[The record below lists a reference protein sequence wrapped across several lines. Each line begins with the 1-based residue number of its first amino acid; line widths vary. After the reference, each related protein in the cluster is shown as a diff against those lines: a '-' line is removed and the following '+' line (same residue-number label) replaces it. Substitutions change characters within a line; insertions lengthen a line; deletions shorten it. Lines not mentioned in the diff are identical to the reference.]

1 MVGRFGTPS
10 MLVMVAHNSN
20 GGDELS
26 FLLVEGISSS
36 LLEGISSSL
45 LEHIE
50 SPSEPLQPITKE
62 KFLCY

>member
-1 MVGRFGTPS
+1 VVGRFGTPS

-20 GGDELS
+20 RGDKLS
-26 FLLVEGISSS
+26 FLLV
-36 LLEGISSSL
+36 EGISSSL

-62 KFLCY
+62 KILC

>member
-10 MLVMVAHNSN
+10 MLVTVAHNSN
-20 GGDELS
+20 CGDKLS

-36 LLEGISSSL
+36 LLE
-45 LEHIE
+45 HVE
-50 SPSEPLQPITKE
+50 SPSELLQPIAKE